1 VNKIN
6 RFMNLRV
13 EGLVSTG
20 PLWTWFF
27 FVVFVVS
34 NGFLAYSSLPYQ
46 LKIWIFLAGIL
57 LPLVLYARARVLH
70 KIDLEKNSSNPIISD
85 PPIGIYLVL
94 LGIGLFLRFFK
105 LTDLHLWPTGDEGLQ
120 GFFAIELVKKWDWR
134 FFYTS
139 GQHPPLLIW
148 ILKIFF
154 QLFRNPFFNL
164 WFPPALLSSLTLI
177 FGYFVSRVFFS
188 KSASFIFFL
197 LLAFSFWPLDFG
209 RFCVQGAL
217 VPFFELFCFY
227 FLGRFL
233 SESKPSFRKTWSAI
247 LGISLGLGCLTF
259 TSWVTVIVFVVLGV
273 IAHAHTWRQNSREYF
288 LFFAASFFI
297 GFSPWLIAVSREGFG
312 GYLFGVSFFSGFFTW
327 KQQFLTSLSNF
338 TSLFWGPFQIEAGY
352 GPTWGGVLNPLLGGC
367 FFFGMAELYRMRQKP
382 IARALA
388 FAFCLF
394 LLPGF
399 LAADHV
405 EMFRIIPVMPILLMI
420 VVFGVWRLLLSVSFN
435 RRLLWLTLLIGSSF
449 CIDFYHFLKPQLVG
463 TGSEVEFKKSV
474 EDESFEAFQ
483 LLKGVD
489 EHQGPGLIFT
499 EFLLLSRG
507 HNLRVAVYPFNAA
520 DNPRINPDQATWAS
534 VIVNAHYGYF
544 LAKRFPKSQWRRI
557 AAGNQEDGGLA
568 VGIIP
573 LGKKDRWV
581 MLHWLRAQDYV
592 HRLGVQSEN
601 MMNNQEFYQSV
612 VKKLLDGYP
621 LMEGDPFLESI
632 YGEWIAQYHYTHGLE
647 RNVSALQRAVKK
659 GYPAA
664 NLYYKL
670 GNFLLL
676 NRQFPEAHQAY
687 LVAAGCNPN
696 YTNAQEIL
704 SRIWG
709 KNP

>member
-1 VNKIN
+1 
-6 RFMNLRV
+6 MNVQV
-13 EGLVSTG
+13 EGLVSTS
-20 PLWTWFF
+20 PFWTWFF
-27 FVVFVVS
+27 FFVFVIS
-34 NGFLAYSSLPYQ
+34 NGLLAYSSLPYQ
-46 LKIWIFLAGIL
+46 MKIWVFMAGIL
-57 LPLVLYARARVLH
+57 LTFALYARGRVAD
-70 KIDLEKNSSNPIISD
+70 KIDVKKSFTNPILPI
-85 PPIGIYLVL
+85 PPIGICLFL
-94 LGIGLFLRFFK
+94 LGIALFLRFFK
-105 LTDLHLWPTGDEGLQ
+105 LTSLRLWPTGDEGLQ

-148 ILKIFF
+148 ILKFFF
-154 QLFRNPFFNL
+154 QSFRDPFFNL
-164 WFPPALLSSLTLI
+164 WFPPALFSSFTLI
-177 FGYFVSRVFFS
+177 IGYFASRLFFS
-188 KSASFIFFL
+188 KSVSFIFFL

-217 VPFFELFCFY
+217 VPLFEVLCFY

-233 SESKPSFRKTWSAI
+233 NEPRPLFRRIWAGI

-259 TSWVTVIVFVVLGV
+259 TSWVMVILFVALLVALRTFARRPNDRDDV
-273 IAHAHTWRQNSREYF
+273 
-288 LFFAASFFI
+288 LFFAVFFFI
-297 GFSPWLIAVSREGFG
+297 GFSPWLIAFSREGFG

-367 FFFGMAELYRMRQKP
+367 FFLGAAELYRMRQEP
-382 IARALA
+382 IAHVL
-388 FAFCLF
+388 FLGFLLF

-405 EMFRIIPVMPILLMI
+405 EMFRIIPVMPVLLMM
-420 VVFGVWRLLLSVSFN
+420 VVFGIWRLLLTLSFDK
-435 RRLLWLTLLIGSSF
+435 RLFLLFPLIGSSF
-449 CIDFYHFLKPQLVG
+449 LIDFYHFLRPRLA
-463 TGSEVEFKKSV
+463 GSNPGVEFKKNM
-474 EDESFEAFQ
+474 EDESFQAFQ
-483 LLKGVD
+483 LLRNMGD
-489 EHQGPGLIFT
+489 HHGPGLIFT

-520 DNPRINPDQATWAS
+520 DNPAINPDQATWAS
-534 VIVNAHYGYF
+534 VIVNVHYGYF

-557 AAGNQEDGGLA
+557 TVGSQEDGGLA

-573 LGKKDRWV
+573 LEKKDREA
-581 MLHWLRAQDYV
+581 MLCWLRAQDYV
-592 HRLGVQSEN
+592 HQLGVQSEN
-601 MMNNQEFYQSV
+601 MMNNQPFYQSIV
-612 VKKLLDGYP
+612 QKLADGYP

-632 YGEWIAQYHYTHGLE
+632 YGEWIAQYRYTHGLE
-647 RNVSALQRAVKK
+647 RNISALQRAVEK

-670 GNFLLL
+670 GNFLFL
-676 NRQFPEAHQAY
+676 NRQIPEAQKAY
-687 LVAAGCNPN
+687 LMAAGCNPN
-696 YTNAQEIL
+696 YTNATEVL